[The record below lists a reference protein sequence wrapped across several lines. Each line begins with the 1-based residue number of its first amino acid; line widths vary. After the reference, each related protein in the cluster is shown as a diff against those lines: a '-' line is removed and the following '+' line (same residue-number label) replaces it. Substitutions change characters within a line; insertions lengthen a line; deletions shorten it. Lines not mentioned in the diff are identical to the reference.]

1 MTHPDSNI
9 FRRKHWK
16 GGKKKVGKMRKRV
29 EPIVS
34 TPDKESV
41 FFKKRFFQKSLY
53 IRNVEKIP
61 KFGKV
66 MEKSTG
72 ERGGQLLFLA
82 SEEVRRE

>member
-41 FFKKRFFQKSLY
+41 FFKRGTQKECGKNS
-53 IRNVEKIP
+53 KIWQSD
-61 KFGKV
+61 GK
-66 MEKSTG
+66 EH
-72 ERGGQLLFLA
+72 R
-82 SEEVRRE
+82 